1 MKFNKI
7 KGKIADELDLPDNI
21 LTDNSNIIITG
32 NRKIIIESH
41 DGIYTYEKDIVSIN
55 SKYQIISIKGIDL
68 KIGEIDNFRIIIEGK
83 INEIKIKQKE

>member
-7 KGKIADELDLPDNI
+7 KGKIADELELPDNI
-21 LTDNSNIIITG
+21 LTDNPNIIITG

-41 DGIYTYEKDIVSIN
+41 DGIYTYEKEIVSVN
-55 SKYQIISIKGIDL
+55 SKHQVISIKGTDL
-68 KIGEIDNFRIIIEGK
+68 KIDEIDNFKIIIEGK